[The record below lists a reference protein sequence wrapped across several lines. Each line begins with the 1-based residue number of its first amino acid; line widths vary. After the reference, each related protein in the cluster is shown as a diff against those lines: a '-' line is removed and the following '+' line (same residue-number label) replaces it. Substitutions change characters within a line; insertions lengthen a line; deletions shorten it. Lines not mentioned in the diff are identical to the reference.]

1 MSQPIDLQL
10 NMLSVLLR
18 IEKRTI
24 PPMDSALLETVAGAC
39 QKIGSQIITALE
51 GEQRGMFQHL
61 CAYVTEEN
69 IHPADQILPLSDSGW
84 SDRNSLMILFMG
96 LGAVSGWA
104 VPQLYGY
111 RRRIARPFRRVS
123 PRALYTRIRRTKV
136 ATGLP
141 ARSVTAKKEGTADD
155 GKENDLHDPS
165 YPFLQTDPVL
175 PPLSLNDLR
184 KMESS
189 MKSKGGGHTTI
200 DSDDPPPKA
209 KQEASPEDDKKNE
222 ANSCF
227 SRTSKSDLCE
237 MEASTESK
245 WDSDTAVDLDD
256 PPPTA
261 KRKASSDKDEKSKAS
276 LHPSK
281 KIKSSLSLADSGYT
295 DKEINEADTAGK
307 VDSSEVNFSRD

>member
-1 MSQPIDLQL
+1 
-10 NMLSVLLR
+10 
-18 IEKRTI
+18 
-24 PPMDSALLETVAGAC
+24 MDIAFLETVAGAC

-51 GEQRGMFQHL
+51 GEQRGIFQHL
-61 CAYVTEEN
+61 CAYITEEN
-69 IHPADQILPLSDSGW
+69 IHPADQILSLSDSAW
-84 SDRNSLMILFMG
+84 SDWNYLMILFMG

-104 VPQLYGY
+104 VPQLYGH
-111 RRRIARPFRRVS
+111 RRRIARPLRRVS
-123 PRALYTRIRRTKV
+123 PRALYARIRRTKST
-136 ATGLP
+136 TGLP
-141 ARSVTAKKEGTADD
+141 SRNVTAKQEKTAEDS
-155 GKENDLHDPS
+155 KKNDLHDPS
-165 YPFLQTDPVL
+165 YRFLQTNPAF

-184 KMESS
+184 RIESS

-209 KQEASPEDDKKNE
+209 KQEPSPEDVEKNE
-222 ANSCF
+222 ANSGS
-227 SRTSKSDLCE
+227 SRESKSDLCE

-261 KRKASSDKDEKSKAS
+261 KRKALLDKDEKSKAS

-281 KIKSSLSLADSGYT
+281 KIRSGISLADSDYI